1 MTHPSDP
8 LLVDAMWRAADLT
21 RAYLAQ
27 DRSQI
32 AACLRDLDTSLLERI
47 AGWLVLDH
55 DQLFVRLG
63 EPTMSVSRLKDAA
76 ALAPAETSVATSTA
90 IHRAAAGETALTHAL
105 EGLALPDQIHA
116 LTICIVVMLLEAHGR
131 TNALVEINHM
141 TADYEQRGYPRP
153 YLIT

>member
-27 DRSQI
+27 DRARVAS
-32 AACLRDLDTSLLERI
+32 CLTNLDTGLLERI

-63 EPTMSVSRLKDAA
+63 EPTMSLSRLKDVA
-76 ALAPAETSVATSTA
+76 ALAPAETEFARPAQPSTGSPQERPDSPTRWKASRCRTRSTPVDPA
-90 IHRAAAGETALTHAL
+90 IALIA
-105 EGLALPDQIHA
+105 GLAPEGDRCRRAIGALQLPA
-116 LTICIVVMLLEAHGR
+116 
-131 TNALVEINHM
+131 
-141 TADYEQRGYPRP
+141 PR
-153 YLIT
+153 